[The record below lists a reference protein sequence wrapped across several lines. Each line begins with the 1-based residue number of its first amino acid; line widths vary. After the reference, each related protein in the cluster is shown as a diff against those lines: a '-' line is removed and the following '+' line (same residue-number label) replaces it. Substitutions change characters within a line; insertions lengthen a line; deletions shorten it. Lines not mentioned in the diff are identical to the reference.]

1 MGLCLGIF
9 WSRHAVW
16 GESREKVL
24 HIFQGF
30 WASGLT
36 GGSEGEMNF
45 IGCCNSAWILL
56 WKIFL
61 VQNFEDCF
69 LENHFQIFLFLK
81 SRFENSFECMHRLRE
96 ARQSLVSFTVNGCLC
111 STTIPYRKW
120 KAWSLGLICLAL
132 SYELFEWALSSF
144 ISFELG
150 WGFKHW
156 SHSCLAG
163 RPWCKVDGAFMRYDL
178 LRVRDLNSIITS
190 FWPKVHC
197 YMTNRSPTINEVF
210 VGL

>member
-1 MGLCLGIF
+1 
-9 WSRHAVW
+9 
-16 GESREKVL
+16 
-24 HIFQGF
+24 
-30 WASGLT
+30 
-36 GGSEGEMNF
+36 MNF

-96 ARQSLVSFTVNGCLC
+96 ARQSLVFFTVNGCLC
-111 STTIPYRKW
+111 STTIPYREW
-120 KAWSLGLICLAL
+120 KAWFLGLIRLAL
-132 SYELFEWALSSF
+132 SCELSEWALSSF

-156 SHSCLAG
+156 SHSCLAR
-163 RPWCKVDGAFMRYDL
+163 RPWCKVDGALYEVWPLEGAWSRFHHYQFLTKSSL
-178 LRVRDLNSIITS
+178 LHDQPITDDQWGLCWLVT
-190 FWPKVHC
+190 WPW
-197 YMTNRSPTINEVF
+197 
-210 VGL
+210 G